1 MLPLVGSVPGQW
13 KLAVA
18 LREYRTL
25 LRARRG
31 EEDSSLFQQAKERV
45 LLRVKERRAAARVD
59 PRGAFSR
66 TRERWAAARLSLR
79 ELKEQQRERLR
90 QYVASAVGA
99 SGTLPASSNS
109 SSSSS
114 GSSPLVSSSSLGTRD
129 EAAAALA
136 VAERQQPAAVL
147 GAGGQELDERAAAAA
162 MGSDGVLRHVV
173 VAGIGGACKLFLQ
186 AGARTSVVGREHMA
200 AAMERPP
207 GVGLITVSNH
217 VGSIDDPLITS
228 SIVPAGKLLQPERMR
243 WTLCATD
250 RCFKS
255 AALAPFFRAAKV
267 LPVERGAGLSQFG
280 MQLAQSRL
288 VAGEWVHI
296 FPEGTRS
303 RDGRMQP
310 VRKGVGWLVASAA
323 ASGGTPPMVLPFV
336 HSGMENILPK
346 GRSLPKLGQELRVL
360 VGEPVPVAD
369 LLAEAEAAAW
379 GEQKLQVAIADR
391 VGQALYQLKAQLE
404 GLPLEEVAPQ
414 PRAAL
419 LTISE
424 DTLLPLIE
432 EEMDS
437 LAHCWHDRWQRVSL
451 PSLTQRMREAV
462 ATRRDALRAR
472 LAAVGEGG
480 AAAAALQELQPPAE
494 EPDSPAWELA
504 GGVSLPWGSPS
515 ATEGAA
521 WEAAAAGPAGATDAA
536 LGLLAR
542 QNLLRLLRG
551 GSALPAGLRA
561 STGAGGSA
569 AGLLP
574 GGSLLGGGSKADIV
588 AASPLD
594 AVSLAAGSPDAGL
607 LAATAD
613 YAALR
618 AQHMRS
624 LLAARPANSSMTAA
638 VPAL

>member
-1 MLPLVGSVPGQW
+1 M
-13 KLAVA
+13 
-18 LREYRTL
+18 
-25 LRARRG
+25 
-31 EEDSSLFQQAKERV
+31 
-45 LLRVKERRAAARVD
+45 
-59 PRGAFSR
+59 
-66 TRERWAAARLSLR
+66 
-79 ELKEQQRERLR
+79 
-90 QYVASAVGA
+90 
-99 SGTLPASSNS
+99 
-109 SSSSS
+109 
-114 GSSPLVSSSSLGTRD
+114 
-129 EAAAALA
+129 
-136 VAERQQPAAVL
+136 
-147 GAGGQELDERAAAAA
+147 
-162 MGSDGVLRHVV
+162 
-173 VAGIGGACKLFLQ
+173 
-186 AGARTSVVGREHMA
+186 
-200 AAMERPP
+200 
-207 GVGLITVSNH
+207 
-217 VGSIDDPLITS
+217 
-228 SIVPAGKLLQPERMR
+228 
-243 WTLCATD
+243 
-250 RCFKS
+250 
-255 AALAPFFRAAKV
+255 
-267 LPVERGAGLSQFG
+267 
-280 MQLAQSRL
+280 
-288 VAGEWVHI
+288 
-296 FPEGTRS
+296 
-303 RDGRMQP
+303 
-310 VRKGVGWLVASAA
+310 
-323 ASGGTPPMVLPFV
+323 
-336 HSGMENILPK
+336 
-346 GRSLPKLGQELRVL
+346 L

-391 VGQALYQLKAQLE
+391 VGQVRRQPSEGALLQAAAATCKWRGLLASLLAARSTLAASGSGGLVGLLPPIASPSAHPKPPAKHACRSTGAVPAQSAAG
-404 GLPLEEVAPQ
+404 GLAFGGGGASATC
-414 PRAAL
+414 RAAHHFRRHPAAPDWCVAAEAL
-419 LTISE
+419 LKHYTGACAPLWGSAACPVR
-424 DTLLPLIE
+424 TLRVGVPLTRLPAGRSAGAYVNNAFLLPTPVSPAE